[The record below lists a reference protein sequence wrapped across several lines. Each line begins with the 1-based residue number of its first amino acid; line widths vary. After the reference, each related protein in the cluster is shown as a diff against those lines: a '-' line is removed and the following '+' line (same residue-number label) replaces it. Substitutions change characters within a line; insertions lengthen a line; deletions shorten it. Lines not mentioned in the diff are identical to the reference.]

1 MNKAFLC
8 ATSAVINY
16 VSEGRGAYTVYIIV

>member
-8 ATSAVINY
+8 ATNAVINY
-16 VSEGRGAYTVYIIV
+16 VSEGGGGYTVYIIV